1 MFKKIILGMM
11 LMVISF
17 ASALT
22 IEDLQKK
29 LNHPVI
35 KADFIQKRS
44 LKGMQKPIMSSGQ
57 LIVSTQ
63 KGLYWEQLE
72 PFKLVMILTENKLFQ
87 KIEDGK
93 PEIITAKNNPQ
104 IFQFNQL
111 LSSLFTVNLSELNQ
125 YFDLSISE
133 KKLEWTVELIP
144 TKEPIN
150 KIFKKIALQGKDYIN
165 RVELHDQQGDVTEIK
180 FKDHQS
186 SDALLDADAKK
197 FKI

>member
-1 MFKKIILGMM
+1 MM

-44 LKGMQKPIMSSGQ
+44 LKGMQKPIVSSGK

-133 KKLEWTVELIP
+133 KKSEWKVELIP
-144 TKEPIN
+144 VKEPIN
-150 KIFKKIALQGKDYIN
+150 KFFKKITLQGKDYIN
-165 RVELHDQQGDVTEIK
+165 RVELHDQQGDVTEIQ

-186 SDALLDADAKK
+186 SDVLLDADAKK